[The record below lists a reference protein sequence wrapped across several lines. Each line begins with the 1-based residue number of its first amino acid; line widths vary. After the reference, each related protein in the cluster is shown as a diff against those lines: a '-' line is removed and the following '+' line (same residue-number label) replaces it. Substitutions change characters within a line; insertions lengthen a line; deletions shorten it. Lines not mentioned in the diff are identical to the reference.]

1 MNINV
6 EAISPAVLP
15 TELAS
20 GGEQA
25 SAKIGDDNGGVAS
38 QAHGEVIEGPNEEEI
53 QTQSTLPSP
62 VMPTSAMRAEHKACG
77 HLPYRSWCDHCVE
90 AFGRERAHASGS
102 PEERTFPL
110 ISIDYL
116 FLSPKGVI
124 FKEDVDNKWNDPPED
139 CIRVLAG
146 RCSATKA
153 LMAIAVPRKGA
164 DAEGYAAKTLSENIN
179 WLGHSRI
186 GIRSDNEPAMLQLV
200 SSATNLLRLGV

>member
-15 TELAS
+15 TELAP

-25 SAKIGDDNGGVAS
+25 SAKICDDNGGVAS
-38 QAHGEVIEGPNEEEI
+38 QAHGEVIEGPNEDEI
-53 QTQSTLPSP
+53 HTQSTLPSP

-102 PEERTFPL
+102 SEERTFPL

-116 FLSPKGVI
+116 FLLPKGFFLRKKLTTSGMI
-124 FKEDVDNKWNDPPED
+124 P
-139 CIRVLAG
+139 R
-146 RCSATKA
+146 R
-153 LMAIAVPRKGA
+153 IAFVCLPDGA
-164 DAEGYAAKTLSENIN
+164 A
-179 WLGHSRI
+179 RQ
-186 GIRSDNEPAMLQLV
+186 RP
-200 SSATNLLRLGV
+200 

>member
-25 SAKIGDDNGGVAS
+25 SAETGDDDGGVTS

-77 HLPYRSWCDHCVE
+77 HLPFRSWCDHCVVRPRRKR
-90 AFGRERAHASGS
+90 GR
-102 PEERTFPL
+102 
-110 ISIDYL
+110 
-116 FLSPKGVI
+116 FL
-124 FKEDVDNKWNDPPED
+124 
-139 CIRVLAG
+139 
-146 RCSATKA
+146 
-153 LMAIAVPRKGA
+153 
-164 DAEGYAAKTLSENIN
+164 
-179 WLGHSRI
+179 
-186 GIRSDNEPAMLQLV
+186 
-200 SSATNLLRLGV
+200 